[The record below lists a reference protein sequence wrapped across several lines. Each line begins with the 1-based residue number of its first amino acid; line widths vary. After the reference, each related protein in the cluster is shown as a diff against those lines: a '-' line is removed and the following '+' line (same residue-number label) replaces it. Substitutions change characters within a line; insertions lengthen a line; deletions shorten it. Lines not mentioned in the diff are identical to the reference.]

1 MPWIA
6 SLVSQQQFASCAW
19 SALVFCIFATVSA
32 LIACQVLV
40 RAEEYAREEKQ
51 KEEENPLLALLAAD
65 KVTTHDIMRNCRLLG
80 YNSNTFALMSHDDID
95 PEFWNKLMEEFSK
108 CKY

>member
-1 MPWIA
+1 M
-6 SLVSQQQFASCAW
+6 
-19 SALVFCIFATVSA
+19 AT
-32 LIACQVLV
+32 
-40 RAEEYAREEKQ
+40 
-51 KEEENPLLALLAAD
+51 D